1 MPKIL
6 ELFNQKQKNY
16 FFILLFLIFVV
27 SILEMTSLAII
38 VPILN
43 SFLDI
48 ETTSKESNLLWFSKF
63 IETENFTLQTFLLLF
78 IFFFII
84 KTLFSIFVSW
94 KHHNFVFGFI
104 NNLSFSLYSKYLSQN
119 YSLYSK
125 KNSSELLRNVLK
137 EMDLFYLHLQ
147 SFIQLILETI
157 ILLGIFVF
165 LVYLLTIPTLAI
177 VSLSFILGSI
187 YYFFIKK
194 KLKSWGRNRQILE
207 EDRIKFMQEGFSFL
221 KEINFFKRHNFFLN
235 RFKDKNEKFY
245 RIYINFNFFNS
256 LPRYVFELFTI
267 VLIGFVF
274 FFLLIEGVESDEII
288 KILALFFAASFRI
301 IPSVYRIFSSLQNLK
316 YTQSAIDVLHLD
328 SKNLSE
334 KIISKNENKLKFKNK
349 IEFSIKE
356 FKHDNNLNFKIQNFN
371 LEIKKNQKI
380 GIIGRSGSGKST
392 VLDLFSCVITDPE
405 TSIKIDGKTISKNE
419 YVSWQNLIGLIPQNI
434 SILNDTLKQNI
445 LFGLKDK
452 VNDDYIRDILK
463 ISNLDRLLSRLPSG
477 IDYNISEKG
486 ANLSGGEI
494 QRIGIARALIFNPD
508 ILIFDEA
515 TSALDTFTENE
526 ILKDIN
532 LLPDK
537 TILMI
542 SHRMNSLKYCD
553 KIYLIEN
560 GRIIEEGPYSKF
572 RDIN

>member
-1 MPKIL
+1 M
-6 ELFNQKQKNY
+6 
-16 FFILLFLIFVV
+16 
-27 SILEMTSLAII
+27 
-38 VPILN
+38 
-43 SFLDI
+43 
-48 ETTSKESNLLWFSKF
+48 
-63 IETENFTLQTFLLLF
+63 
-78 IFFFII
+78 
-84 KTLFSIFVSW
+84 
-94 KHHNFVFGFI
+94 
-104 NNLSFSLYSKYLSQN
+104 
-119 YSLYSK
+119 
-125 KNSSELLRNVLK
+125 
-137 EMDLFYLHLQ
+137 
-147 SFIQLILETI
+147 
-157 ILLGIFVF
+157 
-165 LVYLLTIPTLAI
+165 
-177 VSLSFILGSI
+177 
-187 YYFFIKK
+187 
-194 KLKSWGRNRQILE
+194 
-207 EDRIKFMQEGFSFL
+207 
-221 KEINFFKRHNFFLN
+221 
-235 RFKDKNEKFY
+235 
-245 RIYINFNFFNS
+245 
-256 LPRYVFELFTI
+256 
-267 VLIGFVF
+267 
-274 FFLLIEGVESDEII
+274 
-288 KILALFFAASFRI
+288 
-301 IPSVYRIFSSLQNLK
+301 
-316 YTQSAIDVLHLD
+316 
-328 SKNLSE
+328 
-334 KIISKNENKLKFKNK
+334 
-349 IEFSIKE
+349 
-356 FKHDNNLNFKIQNFN
+356 
-371 LEIKKNQKI
+371 
-380 GIIGRSGSGKST
+380 
-392 VLDLFSCVITDPE
+392 ITDPE

>member
-16 FFILLFLIFVV
+16 FFILLFLICVV
-27 SILEMTSLAII
+27 SVLEMTSLAII

-43 SFLDI
+43 SFLGI

-63 IETENFTLQTFLLLF
+63 IETESFTLQTFLLLF

-104 NNLSFSLYSKYLSQN
+104 KNLSFSLYSKYLSQN
-119 YSLYSK
+119 YSHYSK

-187 YYFFIKK
+187 YYFLIKK
-194 KLKSWGRNRQILE
+194 KIKSWGKNRQILE

-221 KEINFFKRHNFFLN
+221 KEINFFKRHDFFLN
-235 RFKDKNEKFY
+235 RFQDKNEKFY

-274 FFLLIEGVESDEII
+274 FFLLIEGVENDEII

-316 YTQSAIDVLHLD
+316 YTQSATDVLHLD
-328 SKNLSE
+328 FKNLSE
-334 KIISKNENKLKFKNK
+334 KNILKNENKLKFKNK

-419 YVSWQNLIGLIPQNI
+419 YVSWQKLIGLIPQNI

-526 ILKDIN
+526 ILQDIN
-532 LLPDK
+532 SLPNK
-537 TILMI
+537 TMLMI
-542 SHRMNSLKYCD
+542 SHRMSTLKYCD
-553 KIYLIEN
+553 KIYHLED
-560 GRIIEEGPYSKF
+560 GRIINEGPYSQFK
-572 RDIN
+572 NN